1 MNTSTIA
8 IAENTQSVCSVFIF
22 VILFIMIH
30 TALKHSQMF
39 SGRII
44 GAVSFCVT
52 SLCMIAMGMMFVSP
66 QTRGD
71 PPAPTESPEMR
82 VILPLYAALGV
93 FLLLM
98 FLLMSLGK
106 LFGSGKTGKLV
117 EELFPPKVDFPSKKK
132 AKPFIPEDLP
142 KNLDQRSRAKRDIV
156 GDHPTQ
162 ALRNTNCTKHTN
174 TNPKPPTS
182 RGIRYE
188 K

>member
-1 MNTSTIA
+1 MNTSITA
-8 IAENTQSVCSVFIF
+8 IAENALSLGSVFIF

-30 TALKHSQMF
+30 AALKHSQMF

-44 GAVSFCVT
+44 GALSFCVT
-52 SLCMIAMGMMFVSP
+52 SLCMIAMGMIFVSP

-117 EELFPPKVDFPSKKK
+117 EEFFPPKVDFPNKKK
-132 AKPFIPEDLP
+132 TKPFIPVDLP
-142 KNLDQRSRAKRDIV
+142 MYLNKHRPSERDIV

-174 TNPKPPTS
+174 TNPKPS
-182 RGIRYE
+182 HSKGIRHE